1 MKFIKITIS
10 TCIAFLLLFSIS
22 NASNL
27 DNRLIS
33 YVNNIANSIS
43 GSVSSI
49 FKDNERVKYLD
60 LSLVVQEHFKPTLS
74 LMNVNKVSETKNGV
88 FYHE

>member
-43 GSVSSI
+43 GSVSSV
-49 FKDNERVKYLD
+49 FKDNDRVKYLD
-60 LSLVVQEHFKPTLS
+60 LNLGVQEHFKPCLLYTS
-74 LMNVNKVSETKNGV
+74 PSPRD
-88 FYHE
+88 